1 LQDGAVP
8 PLPSPP
14 PSPAQAYPDET
25 GEGKKWEEGRE
36 DIGRRSVQRRRG
48 KMAQVRGFFLYM
60 YFNLVYSVVLNW
72 FVQVASG
79 IPCCTK

>member
-1 LQDGAVP
+1 MQDGAVP

-36 DIGRRSVQRRRG
+36 DIGRRSVQRRRE

-72 FVQVASG
+72 FVQVASA
-79 IPCCTK
+79 IPSCTK